1 MLVLAKNPEEAF
13 KAPLNTKKQAPVT
26 VGGTRATS
34 EVDRGLGSAQL
45 STQTDRFSQ
54 FQTTSCTEQTVG
66 GREGGGGDSV
76 CVCVCQHLCEAG
88 GGC

>member
-66 GREGGGGDSV
+66 GRGWEG
-76 CVCVCQHLCEAG
+76 
-88 GGC
+88 